1 MRVCHGLMTHPLFGI
16 QHGATTRQTYMT
28 DKILVK
34 VVKFSSIDENLVKNR
49 NIFVYGRKKCY
60 LCTKI
65 RV

>member
-1 MRVCHGLMTHPLFGI
+1 MDLWHTFFFGI

-34 VVKFSSIDENLVKNR
+34 VVKFSSINENLVKNR
-49 NIFVYGRKKCY
+49 DIFVYGRKKCY